1 MRAGTLDRLVAL
13 QRKSSSAS
21 DSGEPQVSWTTLAA
35 QRWAAKMPVAGTERY
50 GGEQL
55 EAREQVEFRLR
66 WSADIQD
73 LQPTDR
79 VIEPADDAA
88 APPERSIYD
97 IIAVLEI
104 GRHEVLRIITTRR
117 LVNQ

>member
-13 QRKSSSAS
+13 QRKQSTAS
-21 DSGEPQVSWTTLAA
+21 ESGEPQVSWTTLAA
-35 QRWAAKMPVAGTERY
+35 QRWAAKMPVSGVERY
-50 GGEQL
+50 GGQQL

-66 WSADIQD
+66 WSDDIAD

-79 VIEPADDAA
+79 IIEPAADVG

-104 GRHEVLRIITTRR
+104 GRREALRVITARR
-117 LVNQ
+117 VVNQ

>member
-1 MRAGTLDRLVAL
+1 MRAGTLDHLVAL

-21 DSGEPQVSWTTLAA
+21 DSGEPQITWSTLAA
-35 QRWAAKMPVAGTERY
+35 QRWANKRPVSGTERY
-50 GGEQL
+50 GGQQF
-55 EAREQVEFRLR
+55 EALEQVEFRLR
-66 WSADIQD
+66 WSEDIAD

-79 VIEPADDAA
+79 IIEPAEDSP
-88 APPERSIYD
+88 APSERSIYD

-104 GRHEVLRIITTRR
+104 GRHEALRVITTRR

>member
-13 QRKSSSAS
+13 QRKSATVS
-21 DSGEPQVSWTTLAA
+21 DTGEEQVTWATVAR
-35 QRWAAKMPVAGTERY
+35 RWANKTPVAGVERY

-55 EAREQVEFRLR
+55 EAKEQVEFRLR
-66 WSADIQD
+66 WDPLIQD

-79 VIEPADDAA
+79 VIEPVQDAS

-97 IIAVLEI
+97 VIAVLEV
-104 GRHEVLRIITTRR
+104 GRHEVLRVITTRR
-117 LVNQ
+117 LVNL